1 LAKEVPKEEFPNVNN
16 PDAYEGRINSLI
28 KSVLLRAFIKIVIT
42 GVVAYGVAF
51 KVVPRY
57 WRK

>member
-16 PDAYEGRINSLI
+16 LDAYKGRINSLI
-28 KSVLLRAFIKIVIT
+28 KSVLLRAFINITIT